1 LKILVAEDN
10 IVSRQ
15 LLERRLI
22 KWGYEVISTEDG
34 SAAWN
39 ILQREDAPR
48 LAILDWMMPEMNGV
62 QVCKKVRSRSE
73 ESYIYILLLTAKDQK
88 EDLVEAM
95 QAGADDYII
104 KPPDPRELK
113 VRLRAGRRIIEL
125 QEQLVSA
132 REALRVQATYDSLT
146 DLLNRSAILDIVQ
159 RELDRAKRQ
168 QTSVGIAMV
177 DLDHFKRVNDT
188 YGHIAGDV
196 VLREVAKRITSSV
209 RSYDAVGR
217 YGGEE
222 FLIVLPGRDEQA
234 VLSAAERIRSHIC
247 SKTVTIPEEI
257 VSVTVSLG
265 VTVGDLAA
273 QMDMESLIQVAD
285 TALYKAKANGR
296 NRVEFARAQTLV
308 NREAAS

>member
-1 LKILVAEDN
+1 MKVLIAEDN
-10 IVSRQ
+10 VVSRQ

-62 QVCKKVRSRSE
+62 QVCQKVRSRSE
-73 ESYIYILLLTAKDQK
+73 EPYIYILLLTAKDQK
-88 EDLVEAM
+88 KDLVEAM
-95 QAGADDYII
+95 KAGADDYIV
-104 KPPDPRELK
+104 KPPDAEELK
-113 VRLRAGRRIIEL
+113 VRLHAGRRMIEL
-125 QEQLVSA
+125 QKQLTSA

-146 DLLNRSAILDIVQ
+146 DLLNRSAILDILR

-168 QTSVGIAMV
+168 ETSVGMAMV
-177 DLDHFKRVNDT
+177 DLDHFKMVNDT
-188 YGHIAGDV
+188 YGHTAGDV
-196 VLREVAKRITSSV
+196 VLREAATRMTSSV

-222 FLIVLPGRDEQA
+222 FLIVLPECGEQG
-234 VLSAAERIRSHIC
+234 VLSVAERIRSCIY
-247 SKTVTIPEEI
+247 SKTVTIPEGI
-257 VSVTVSLG
+257 VPVTVSLG
-265 VTVGDLAA
+265 VTVADLAA

-296 NRVEFARAQTLV
+296 NRVEFARAQTVL
-308 NREAAS
+308 NREAVS